1 MWSFSNYLCE
11 KFGASADY
19 ILKGVNPSIA
29 LSSGID
35 KEALDDHIVIG
46 QQTKYPLVKIK
57 YLDIKASCGPGYSNE
72 DYPDAFTQTF
82 TVEFLRANG
91 LPIDGKGLILMHAC
105 GDYQG
110 YEEKFDRFE
119 KEFMFAWEEPLALQR
134 VFYKRFSIYAE
145 EKDYNDPI
153 IIITLSPIPGEFDEP
168 LNCNSI
174 YWLLDDNIFSGF
186 KTKKHYESEFNTITN
201 TLNLDQLKQLLN
213 ANNIEFKY
221 CGVEYKFT
229 EKDKNSFRYVYR
241 RYLDEKDVKNP
252 KHND

>member
-1 MWSFSNYLCE
+1 MVNLKTLLLMALLGVSTQVCALPVHDKIYNECITKGYGDFKGKAQCE
-11 KFGASADY
+11 EHLVRRKR
-19 ILKGVNPSIA
+19 L
-29 LSSGID
+29 
-35 KEALDDHIVIG
+35 EA
-46 QQTKYPLVKIK
+46 KY
-57 YLDIKASCGPGYSNE
+57 
-72 DYPDAFTQTF
+72 
-82 TVEFLRANG
+82 AN
-91 LPIDGKGLILMHAC
+91 H

-153 IIITLSPIPGEFDEP
+153 IIITLSPIPDEFDEP

-186 KTKKHYESEFNTITN
+186 KTKRHYESEFNTITN

-229 EKDKNSFRYVYR
+229 EKDKNAFRYVYR

-252 KHND
+252 KYND